1 MGRAWPLGNDSW
13 KKLRPISNFEAFEAK
28 LTFQNSQK
36 FPNFYKAYL
45 AQFLSFDHVLGHF
58 GKVLKSYNQCLW
70 SHVILIYQSQ
80 VMVFD
85 LKCLFV
91 DFWKWPIM
99 LKLITFCE
107 SISWTWN
114 VRMSCRKCPPLQDEH
129 WMGFFWW
136 NMKKLCLGQVIVDFS
151 VVQK

>member
-13 KKLRPISNFEAFEAK
+13 KNLWPISIFEAFEAK

-58 GKVLKSYNQCLW
+58 GKVLKSYNQLLW
-70 SHVILIYQSQ
+70 SHVIWIYQSQ

-85 LKCLFV
+85 LKCIFV
-91 DFWKWPIM
+91 DF
-99 LKLITFCE
+99 
-107 SISWTWN
+107 
-114 VRMSCRKCPPLQDEH
+114 
-129 WMGFFWW
+129 
-136 NMKKLCLGQVIVDFS
+136 
-151 VVQK
+151 

>member
-1 MGRAWPLGNDSW
+1 MAWQSWIKW
-13 KKLRPISNFEAFEAK
+13 KKWALLSKIEVSRIVDFCHFKKISQLLQCISCSILIIWN
-28 LTFQNSQK
+28 
-36 FPNFYKAYL
+36 
-45 AQFLSFDHVLGHF
+45 VLGHF
-58 GKVLKSYNQCLW
+58 GKVLKSSNQCLW
-70 SHVILIYQSQ
+70 SHVSLIYQSQ

-114 VRMSCRKCPPLQDEH
+114 VKMSCRKCHSIQNEH

-136 NMKKLCLGQVIVDFS
+136 TMKKLCLGQVTVDFS
-151 VVQK
+151 AVQK